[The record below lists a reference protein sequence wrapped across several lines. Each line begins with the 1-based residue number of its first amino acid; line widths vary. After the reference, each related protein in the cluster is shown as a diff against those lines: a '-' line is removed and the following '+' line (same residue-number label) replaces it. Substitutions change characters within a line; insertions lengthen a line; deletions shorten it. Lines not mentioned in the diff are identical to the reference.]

1 MTTSIARPPAPGAAA
16 AVEEIPGLA
25 PGRDLRAVGALR
37 VRGAVDRSCVEAA
50 GSLTVEGRAGAAL
63 LTSGADMTLS
73 GAHCCGIRAG
83 GSLRFL
89 GRGASDCDIE
99 AEEDLVAL
107 TAGSAIRSGL
117 VRVGGRLWA
126 HELAGRE
133 GARLRVILTGG
144 SADGD
149 LLRADV
155 VRPGVEVV
163 VCGELLRFDRLHAG
177 VRIQAEDGRAAVSSA

>member
-1 MTTSIARPPAPGAAA
+1 MSTSIAPLPGTGAAA
-16 AVEEIPGLA
+16 VAEETLDLG
-25 PGRDLRAVGALR
+25 PGRDVRAPGALR

-63 LTSGADMTLS
+63 LSSGGDMTLA

-99 AEEDLVAL
+99 VDEDLVAL
-107 TAGSAIRSGL
+107 SEGSAIRSGL

-133 GARLRVILTGG
+133 GARLRVVMTGG
-144 SADGD
+144 AAGGD
-149 LLRADV
+149 LLRADL
-155 VRPGVEVV
+155 VRPGVEIVA
-163 VCGELLRFDRLHAG
+163 CGELLRFDRLHAD
-177 VRIQAEDGRAAVSSA
+177 VRIRAEGGRAVVSAS